1 MSGKVL
7 PPCRIGTPA
16 ALLWLSL
23 LPPGARMPS
32 VNLLAVLLATISAFM
47 IGGIWYGPLFGKAWM
62 TEHGF
67 TAEQIRNDFN
77 PAKTY
82 GTTFV
87 LAAITAWTFA
97 IFLGPGI
104 GWSTGGMY
112 GLIAGLCWVTASIA
126 TNYQFEGTSNTL
138 LLINGGYHTVRFAV
152 MGAILGA
159 MG

>member
-1 MSGKVL
+1 
-7 PPCRIGTPA
+7 
-16 ALLWLSL
+16 
-23 LPPGARMPS
+23 MPS

-159 MG
+159 IG